1 MLDGVTNMLPV
12 ERLLRYLERLLGEL
26 LKFTSA
32 ADSTLRQF
40 FAAHP
45 QLGATERSVLAEAAF
60 IVLRRKLEFEQL
72 AKSGSGSLLRQL
84 SLLGLQHVSNLP
96 DRWNLSRLADPL
108 ESGWLERA
116 AELEEKLPPEIQFN
130 LPLWL
135 QNALA
140 EHVGQPALA
149 QLALTLQTPAP
160 LDIRVNSLKARRA
173 EVLAALQD
181 AQLEANATPFAPLGI
196 RLLGKPNLQTLPAFK
211 NGWFEVQDEG
221 SQLICHLLAPKR
233 GQLVVDFCA
242 GSGGKTLALGALMRS
257 LGDIYAFD
265 VAADR
270 LAQLQI
276 RLTKSGLSNVRPVL
290 LESEHDAKLQRLAG
304 KIDCVL
310 VDAPC
315 SGLGTLRRNP
325 DLKWRQTP
333 ASITDFTRK
342 QASILASAAQ
352 LVKPGGRLVYAT
364 CSLLEA
370 ENEAIITEFLSQ
382 HRQFN
387 LLPASKALAKQK
399 INLDTGDYLSLWPH
413 QHGTDG
419 FFCRTA

>member
-1 MLDGVTNMLPV
+1 MLPV
-12 ERLLRYLERLLGEL
+12 ERLLRSLEKLLSEL

-60 IVLRRKLEFEQL
+60 TVLRRKLEFEHF
-72 AKSGSGSLLRQL
+72 AKSGSSPLLRL
-84 SLLGLQHVSNLP
+84 LALLGLQHVSNLP
-96 DRWNLSRLADPL
+96 ARWSLATLACPS
-108 ESGWLERA
+108 ESAWLEHV
-116 AELEEKLPPEIQFN
+116 AELAETLPTEIQLN

-140 EHVGQPALA
+140 KHVDQPTLA
-149 QLALTLQTPAP
+149 QLALALQAPAP
-160 LDIRVNSLKARRA
+160 LDLRVNSLKASRA
-173 EVLAALQD
+173 EVLAALEE
-181 AQLEANATPFAPLGI
+181 AQLQACATPFAPLGI
-196 RLLGKPNLQTLPAFK
+196 RLLTKPNLQNLPAFK
-211 NGWFEVQDEG
+211 KGWFEVQDEG

-242 GSGGKTLALGALMRS
+242 GAGGKTLALGALMRS
-257 LGDIYAFD
+257 LGNIYAFD
-265 VAADR
+265 VVDDR
-270 LAQLQI
+270 LVQLQM

-290 LESEHDAKLQRLAG
+290 LESERDSKLQRLTN

-333 ASITDFTRK
+333 TSIADFTRK

-370 ENEAIITEFLSQ
+370 ENQAIIADFLAQ

-387 LLPASKALAKQK
+387 LRPAASALAKQK

-419 FFCRTA
+419 FFAALLERAL

>member
-1 MLDGVTNMLPV
+1 MLPV
-12 ERLLRYLERLLGEL
+12 ERLLRDLERLLGEL

-45 QLGATERSVLAEAAF
+45 QLGATERSVLTEAAF
-60 IVLRRKLEFEQL
+60 TVLRRKLEFEHL
-72 AKSGSGSLLRQL
+72 AKSGSAPLLRL
-84 SLLGLQHVSNLP
+84 LALLGLQQVSNLP
-96 DRWNLSRLADPL
+96 ARWHLSTLACPS
-108 ESGWLERA
+108 ESGWLEHA
-116 AELEEKLPPEIQFN
+116 AELAETLPAEIQLNLPP
-130 LPLWL
+130 WL

-140 EHVGQPALA
+140 KHFDQPTLA
-149 QLALTLQTPAP
+149 QLALALQVPAP
-160 LDIRVNSLKARRA
+160 LDIRVNSLKARRTD
-173 EVLAALQD
+173 VLAALEE
-181 AQLEANATPFAPLGI
+181 AQLEATATPFAPLGI
-196 RLLGKPNLQTLPAFK
+196 RLVGKPNLQALPAFK
-211 NGWFEVQDEG
+211 EGWFEVQDEG

-242 GSGGKTLALGALMRS
+242 GAGGKTLALGALMRS
-257 LGDIYAFD
+257 LGNIYAFD
-265 VAADR
+265 VVADR
-270 LAQLQI
+270 LVKLQM
-276 RLTKSGLSNVRPVL
+276 RLTKSGLSNVRPTL
-290 LESEHDAKLQRLAG
+290 LESEHDSKLQRLTS
-304 KIDCVL
+304 KVDCVL

-333 ASITDFTRK
+333 TSIADFTRK

-370 ENEAIITEFLSQ
+370 ENEAIIAGFLAQ
-382 HRQFN
+382 HRQFKV
-387 LLPASKALAKQK
+387 LPAASALAKQK

-419 FFCRTA
+419 FFAALLERAL